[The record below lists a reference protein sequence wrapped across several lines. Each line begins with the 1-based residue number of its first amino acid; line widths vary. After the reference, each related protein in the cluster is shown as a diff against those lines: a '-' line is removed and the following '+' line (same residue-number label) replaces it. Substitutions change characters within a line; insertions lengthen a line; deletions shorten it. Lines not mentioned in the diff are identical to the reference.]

1 MVNLEQLDALDTLLW
16 MRGSSAAGKATY
28 SSQSTIIRRSRQA
41 LRILGID
48 LYRGRN
54 QWRILGDQVL
64 LDLER
69 QVHQEARFQGRRRLR
84 LHMPWWT
91 SRLLL
96 LHAESGEQLTDRWV
110 CHPHA
115 VQDRADDPISLLKER
130 VIDACLVTPTQLPS
144 VDSELHAFD
153 VYKDYI
159 HLIAFTGDGA
169 RLVPEKGDAAGC
181 RLKLFDFLPHSCK
194 HASKLWFERRCG
206 IENLDSRESEDSL
219 PFVDVA
225 YLTATMTQA
234 LEIAVGQDRS
244 SPRPYIE
251 QLVVRKDYQD
261 HPAVQ
266 QLLSE
271 LSGRLGHSRQAD
283 LPSVGA

>member
-16 MRGSSAAGKATY
+16 MRGSYDAGKATY

-41 LRILGID
+41 LRTFGID
-48 LYRGRN
+48 LHRGRS
-54 QWRILGDQVL
+54 QWRLLGDQVL
-64 LDLER
+64 LHLER

-96 LHAESGEQLTDRWV
+96 LQAESGKQLTDRWV

-130 VIDACLVTPTQLPS
+130 VIDACLVTPTQMPS
-144 VDSELHAFD
+144 VDSDLHAFA
-153 VYKDYI
+153 VYQDCI
-159 HLIAFTGDGA
+159 QLIALTGDGGTF
-169 RLVPEKGDAAGC
+169 VPENGHTAGC

-194 HASKLWFERRCG
+194 QASELWFERCCG
-206 IENLDSRESEDSL
+206 LLNIDSRPSEDSR
-219 PFVDVA
+219 PVVDVA

-234 LEIAVGQDRS
+234 LGIAVGQDRS
-244 SPRPYIE
+244 APRPYVE
-251 QLVVRKDYQD
+251 QLVVRKDYRD
-261 HPAVQ
+261 HPAIQ
-266 QLLSE
+266 QLLSK
-271 LSGRLGHSRQAD
+271 LSVWLVRSRQGAV
-283 LPSVGA
+283 PSVGV